1 MSFKKDLEKVEKEI
15 DKEVK
20 EIEGWII
27 ERRKFFIKLGWVVG
41 IIAILLILSHL
52 YLRVAGVGF

>member
-41 IIAILLILSHL
+41 IIAILLVLSHL